1 MKKVEDICQKFTSLK
16 RLLNESNILK
26 LCNQPFKSIY
36 NEIQKESKEDVSSQN
51 LSLKEKNNLIKLN
64 IDESNNKAEDY
75 FKNLLISLESSKKE
89 PKSPNKDKAINSNNI
104 KKSPK
109 IERSRSPSINNDNDN
124 RDKLEKEILNE
135 IKGKTMAL
143 NEDEEEN
150 NESSSYKIKI
160 NNNFI
165 KQKSNKNISFY
176 IIDKIDK
183 HLNISEKISEFL
195 NDYDDKITLI
205 SKTIPQMKVVDDFY
219 YKSKESLL
227 VKYIIDNNL
236 LNMDTIKKIIH
247 LIFNVLSKIFSTLIK
262 ESENKIKSLF
272 NNIIDIIEIILEF
285 IKLIKKF
292 IINNS
297 DNVDITFLKEM
308 KNIANYCL
316 YTMIIKR
323 YNYEYMSDIENKKE
337 NEKKIKFFGDYMKY
351 FKIIKKLKP
360 IFKDNN
366 LFMKHF
372 MIQPSMITFIDL
384 FEMNRKIINFQL
396 NVNYKI

>member
-205 SKTIPQMKVVDDFY
+205 SKTIPQMKVVMI
-219 YKSKESLL
+219 S
-227 VKYIIDNNL
+227 
-236 LNMDTIKKIIH
+236 
-247 LIFNVLSKIFSTLIK
+247 
-262 ESENKIKSLF
+262 
-272 NNIIDIIEIILEF
+272 
-285 IKLIKKF
+285 
-292 IINNS
+292 
-297 DNVDITFLKEM
+297 
-308 KNIANYCL
+308 
-316 YTMIIKR
+316 IIKA
-323 YNYEYMSDIENKKE
+323 K
-337 NEKKIKFFGDYMKY
+337 
-351 FKIIKKLKP
+351 
-360 IFKDNN
+360 N
-366 LFMKHF
+366 L
-372 MIQPSMITFIDL
+372 
-384 FEMNRKIINFQL
+384 
-396 NVNYKI
+396 Y

>member
-150 NESSSYKIKI
+150 NENSSYKIKI

-316 YTMIIKR
+316 YTMIIKG
-323 YNYEYMSDIENKKE
+323 YNYEYLSDIENKKE